1 MPTHKHI
8 TPPPPPPSSQPAPPS
23 MILKPVPQSSS
34 PLPQHN
40 LSIRR
45 NRKLTVSKS
54 LFHLETYAI
63 ESYRNLEA
71 SSLQSLCP
79 RRLIRKN
86 SRHCPLQYKAT
97 LCKCILA
104 KWSLSLCPAT
114 HKISP
119 GSKPLEISHTP
130 EGARWR
136 LTRGGVTM
144 AGVS

>member
-8 TPPPPPPSSQPAPPS
+8 TPSPPTPSSQPAPPS

-63 ESYRNLEA
+63 ESYRNVEA

-79 RRLIRKN
+79 RSLIRKN
-86 SRHCPLQYKAT
+86 SRHFPLQYTAT
-97 LCKCILA
+97 LCKCFLA
-104 KWSLSLCPAT
+104 KWSLSLFPTT

-119 GSKPLEISHTP
+119 GSKPLEVRHTP

-136 LTRGGVTM
+136 STMGGVTM
-144 AGVS
+144 AGGS